1 MAGSVHAG
9 LGYRFERAIV
19 RRPGRSVVDGLRAED
34 RGAPDHATYLEE
46 HAAYVR
52 ALQKAGVGVTT
63 LPALQNF
70 PDSVFV
76 EDTALTLPEGI
87 VILTPGAPS
96 RRGEALVMAGDA
108 RRLGLEVHWPESG
121 GTVDGGD
128 VLITEREILVGL
140 SERSDRAGIEA
151 LERLLA
157 SLGHVLRAVRT
168 PPGVLHFKSDCSLL
182 GPDTVLATPRL
193 AASGAFENYRVIQ
206 TPDGEEAA
214 ANAVR
219 VNEVVL
225 LAEGYPRTA
234 ERLDEAGFEVVT
246 VPISQAALLD
256 GGLSCQ
262 SLRF

>member
-1 MAGSVHAG
+1 MAEGRQDG

-19 RRPGRSVVDGLRAED
+19 RRPGRSVTDGLRAED
-34 RGAPDHATYLEE
+34 RGAPDHATYLRE

-52 ALQKAGVGVTT
+52 ALQDAGVDVIT

-76 EDTALTLPEGI
+76 EDTALALPEGI

-108 RRLGLEVHWPESG
+108 RRLGLAVHWPENR

-128 VLITEREILVGL
+128 VLITEREVLVGR
-140 SERSDRAGIEA
+140 SERSDGAGIDA
-151 LERLLA
+151 LERLLT
-157 SLGHVLRAVRT
+157 SLGYRVRAVQT

-193 AASGAFENYRVIQ
+193 AAGGAFADYRVIE
-206 TPDGEEAA
+206 TPGGEEAA
-214 ANAVR
+214 ANAIR
-219 VNEVVL
+219 VNDVVL
-225 LAEGYPRTA
+225 VAEGFPRTA
-234 ERLDEAGFEVVT
+234 ERLGAAGFEVVT
-246 VPISQAALLD
+246 VPASQAALLD

>member
-1 MAGSVHAG
+1 
-9 LGYRFERAIV
+9 
-19 RRPGRSVVDGLRAED
+19 
-34 RGAPDHATYLEE
+34 
-46 HAAYVR
+46 
-52 ALQKAGVGVTT
+52 
-63 LPALQNF
+63 
-70 PDSVFV
+70 
-76 EDTALTLPEGI
+76 
-87 VILTPGAPS
+87 
-96 RRGEALVMAGDA
+96 MAGDA

-128 VLITEREILVGL
+128 VLITEREILVGQ
-140 SERSDRAGIEA
+140 SGRSDRAGIEA

-193 AASGAFENYRVIQ
+193 AASGVFENYHVIQ

-225 LAEGYPRTA
+225 LAEGYRRTA

-246 VPISQAALLD
+246 LPISQAALLD

>member
-1 MAGSVHAG
+1 MAAAGREG

-34 RGAPDHATYLEE
+34 SGTPDHAVYLRE
-46 HAAYVR
+46 HAAYVS
-52 ALQKAGVGVTT
+52 ALQDAGVDVIT

-108 RRLGLEVHWPESG
+108 RRLGLDVHWPESG

-128 VLITEREILVGL
+128 VLITEREILIG
-140 SERSDRAGIEA
+140 RSARTDRAGVDA
-151 LERLLA
+151 LDRLLA
-157 SLGHVLRAVRT
+157 ALGYRVRAVQT
-168 PPGVLHFKSDCSLL
+168 PPGVLHLKSDCSLL

-193 AASGAFENYRVIQ
+193 AGGGTFADYRVIE
-206 TPDGEEAA
+206 TPEGEEAA
-214 ANAVR
+214 ANAIR

-225 LAEGYPRTA
+225 LAEGFPRTA
-234 ERLDEAGFEVVT
+234 ERLGEAGFEVVT
-246 VPISQAALLD
+246 LPVSQAALLD

>member
-1 MAGSVHAG
+1 MTGARREG
-9 LGYRFERAIV
+9 LGCRFERAIV

-34 RGAPDHATYLEE
+34 RGTPDHATYLRE
-46 HAAYVR
+46 HEAYVR
-52 ALQKAGVGVTT
+52 ALEKAGVDVIT

-108 RRLGLEVHWPESG
+108 RRLGLDVHWPESG

-128 VLITEREILVGL
+128 VLITEREVLVGQ
-140 SERSDRAGIEA
+140 SARSDRAGIDA

-157 SLGHVLRAVRT
+157 SLGYRLRAVQT

-182 GPDTVLATPRL
+182 GPDTVLATPGL
-193 AASGAFENYRVIQ
+193 AAGGAFAGYQVIE

-214 ANAVR
+214 ANAIR
-219 VNEVVL
+219 VNDVVL
-225 LAEGYPRTA
+225 LAEGFPRTA
-234 ERLDEAGFEVVT
+234 ERLGEAGFEVVT
-246 VPISQAALLD
+246 VPVSQAALLD

>member
-1 MAGSVHAG
+1 MAGARRAG
-9 LGYRFERAIV
+9 LGYRFGRAIV
-19 RRPGRSVVDGLRAED
+19 RRPGRGVVHGLRAED
-34 RGAPDHATYLEE
+34 RGAPDHAAYLQE

-52 ALQKAGVGVTT
+52 ALQDAGVDVIT

-108 RRLGLEVHWPESG
+108 RRLGLDVHWPASG

-128 VLITEREILVGL
+128 VLITEREVLVGQ
-140 SERSDRAGIEA
+140 SARSDRAGIGA

-157 SLGHVLRAVRT
+157 ALGYRMRAVQT
-168 PPGVLHFKSDCSLL
+168 PPGVLHLKSDCGLL

-193 AASGAFENYRVIQ
+193 AAGGAFADYRVIV
-206 TPDGEEAA
+206 TPAGEEAA

-219 VNEVVL
+219 VNDVVL
-225 LAEGYPRTA
+225 LAEGFPRTA
-234 ERLDEAGFEVVT
+234 ERLGEAGFEVVT
-246 VPISQAALLD
+246 VPASQAALLD